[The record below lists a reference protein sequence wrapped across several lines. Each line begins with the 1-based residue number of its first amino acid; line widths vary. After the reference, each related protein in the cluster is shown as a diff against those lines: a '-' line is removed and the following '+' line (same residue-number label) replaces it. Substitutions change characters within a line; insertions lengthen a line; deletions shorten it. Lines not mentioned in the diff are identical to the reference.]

1 MYRKKKR
8 RKTPFAKCACVCD
21 SEKLRT
27 VKEQEASEFLEDT
40 GKAIIPLFAVIAK
53 ALGS

>member
-1 MYRKKKR
+1 MYRQKKR

-21 SEKLRT
+21 SEKLRIA
-27 VKEQEASEFLEDT
+27 KEQEASEFLEETD
-40 GKAIIPLFAVIAK
+40 KAIIPLFAVIAK